1 MKLRDQIDTLREE
14 LVESG
19 RALGYSQAVAETHR
33 QKAETS
39 SAEFSELN
47 NMLLRVSEPALFFG
61 MNLGYTRS
69 STGIRLQNLA
79 VSHRGS
85 GSE

>member
-1 MKLRDQIDTLREE
+1 MPPSPPQIVHYDEKEIVKLRGQIDILREE

-19 RALGYSQAVAETHR
+19 KTLSYSQAVAETYR

-47 NMLLRVSEPALFFG
+47 NMLLRVSESL
-61 MNLGYTRS
+61 YRD
-69 STGIRLQNLA
+69 
-79 VSHRGS
+79 HRF
-85 GSE
+85 

>member
-1 MKLRDQIDTLREE
+1 MKLRGQIDVLHEE

-19 RALGYSQAVAETHR
+19 KALGYSQAVAETYR

-47 NMLLRVSEPALFFG
+47 NMLFRVSE
-61 MNLGYTRS
+61 S
-69 STGIRLQNLA
+69 I
-79 VSHRGS
+79 
-85 GSE
+85 